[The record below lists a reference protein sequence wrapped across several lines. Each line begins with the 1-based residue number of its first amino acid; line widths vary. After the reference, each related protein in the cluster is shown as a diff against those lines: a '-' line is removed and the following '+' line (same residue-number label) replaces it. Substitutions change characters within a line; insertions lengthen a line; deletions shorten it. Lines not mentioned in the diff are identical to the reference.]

1 MHNRPNSDVRGTQQS
16 VIIHEA
22 SGEEE
27 NKSRPAC
34 LKGRALGY
42 LWDKA
47 AEWGGTWGKVIG
59 EKVKVRSS

>member
-16 VIIHEA
+16 VIHEA

-34 LKGRALGY
+34 FKGRGLGY

-59 EKVKVRSS
+59 EKVTVRSS